1 MVPAK
6 RLFQPA
12 SLLSPAAALIVGL
25 AMPVLFSCQS
35 APPPPPPPDFSDITC
50 GTDKLVEKLQAD
62 PPSLS
67 GCSPA
72 SIRAAE
78 MPALIDAGVTK
89 EQLLAVW
96 SLDGATGF
104 TPLQLKDASITV
116 AQMKSAGLTVSE
128 MYTGGISVADLR
140 MAEVSIADL
149 RSVGV
154 TIHKLHSGGFTIDQ
168 MRGAGLTISQIHAGG
183 VSISDLTSAG
193 LTLLQLYNGGISTA
207 QLRSA
212 GATVAEMRMDGLS
225 IFQMYVGGVSTAQL
239 KEAGLTIA
247 QMQSAGL
254 TLSQIHTGGVSIAD
268 LHSAGV
274 SIADL
279 RSAGISIADLRT
291 GIADH
296 LVFNE
301 ACNTPESGDPEFT
314 AITDGPMITSVSL
327 ELDPDDN
334 TYAVVLEGR
343 AGGSIQWLFS
353 GSSDDIEFIL
363 VFDSPGVTTMRG
375 GATAVYLR
383 NEGGDGTTIVST
395 WSIPLVDDDDNIN
408 NNIFSN
414 PTVTVVDNRS
424 MRTSIDL
431 CPCASDDPPD
441 SAMCP

>member
-12 SLLSPAAALIVGL
+12 SLLGL
-25 AMPVLFSCQS
+25 VMFVVLGCQS
-35 APPPPPPPDFSDITC
+35 DPPPPPDFSDITC
-50 GTDKLVEKLQAD
+50 GTDEFVEKLQAD

-89 EQLLAVW
+89 EQLLSVW

-104 TPLQLKDASITV
+104 TPAQLKDASITV
-116 AQMKSAGLTVSE
+116 AQMQSAGLTVSE
-128 MYTGGISVADLR
+128 MYTGGVSVADLR
-140 MAEVSIADL
+140 MAEISIADL
-149 RSVGV
+149 RSAGV
-154 TIHKLHSGGFTIDQ
+154 STHELHSGGFTVAQ
-168 MRGAGLTISQIHAGG
+168 MQSAGFTISQIHAGG
-183 VSISDLTSAG
+183 VSIADLTSAG

-212 GATVAEMRMDGLS
+212 GATVTEMRMGGLS
-225 IFQMYVGGVSTAQL
+225 IFQIYVGGVSTAQL

-268 LHSAGV
+268 L
-274 SIADL
+274 
-279 RSAGISIADLRT
+279 RSAGISIPDLRT

-314 AITDGPMITSVSL
+314 DIDNGPMITSVSL
-327 ELDPDDN
+327 ELDTDDN
-334 TYAVVLEGR
+334 TYAVVLESKAKFSVR
-343 AGGSIQWLFS
+343 WSSSVIMRDDSSNNIRWLRLLQS
-353 GSSDDIEFIL
+353 PDDITTAG
-363 VFDSPGVTTMRG
+363 DVTSLYVRD
-375 GATAVYLR
+375 
-383 NEGGDGTTIVST
+383 EGTTVVST
-395 WSIPLVDDDDNIN
+395 LSIPLGDV
-408 NNIFSN
+408 FSN
-414 PTVTVVDNRS
+414 PTVDVTDSDATV
-424 MRTSIDL
+424 TSIQL
-431 CPCASDDPPD
+431 CPCASDDPPA